1 MNSLRN
7 AISNAL
13 DTISTTDIPYT
24 PTPKEIGRVTSVL
37 RGIAVISGLQNVG
50 YEEVVRFQ
58 GGTTGIAFNL
68 EEESVGVILLD
79 ETARLEAGF
88 DVERTNKVIDIPV
101 GNALLSRVIDPL
113 ARPLDGKGAIQ
124 AHHSFP
130 IEQQAP
136 PIIDRLP
143 VSVPLQ
149 TGIKAIDALIPIGHG
164 QRELILGDR
173 QTGKTA
179 IAIDTIVNQKN
190 SDVICIYCSIGQRC
204 SSVAK
209 VIDDL
214 KEKEAMDHTVVVV
227 AEGEAAAGL
236 RYICPYAATRIAEQ
250 FAAQGKKVLIVYD
263 SLSNHAKAYREL
275 SLLLRRPPGR
285 EAYPGDI
292 FYIHARLL
300 ERATHLSEELGGG
313 SITALPIVETE
324 GEDISAYIPTNLI
337 SITDGQIILSADLFE
352 RGILPAISIGK
363 SVSRVG
369 GKAQLPAY
377 REIASHLK
385 LSYAQFEELEAF
397 SRYGTQLDAKTQA
410 ILEHGKRIRFCL
422 QQKRLDPLAVDVQT
436 FILLAYSEGLLDRII
451 LDHLDD
457 ADVKLREAAHSVP
470 AAISL
475 AIISGQP
482 LSSEAKE
489 TMLKIATTA
498 LEGVQ

>member
-1 MNSLRN
+1 
-7 AISNAL
+7 
-13 DTISTTDIPYT
+13 
-24 PTPKEIGRVTSVL
+24 
-37 RGIAVISGLQNVG
+37 
-50 YEEVVRFQ
+50 
-58 GGTTGIAFNL
+58 
-68 EEESVGVILLD
+68 
-79 ETARLEAGF
+79 
-88 DVERTNKVIDIPV
+88 VIDIPV

-324 GEDISAYIPTNLI
+324 GEDISAYIPTNL
-337 SITDGQIILSADLFE
+337 
-352 RGILPAISIGK
+352 PAISIGK